1 MRLGIDSYS
10 FHRYFGEIYDEQADP
25 GVRWTLAGDFLP
37 YAVEQEVEEVALDLQ
52 FFPAVDTGY
61 CDQLRAQLDDAGLD
75 RVVGWGHPD
84 GLHAGTSEEA
94 LLDLEQSIP
103 IAPRVG
109 ARTMRIVS
117 SSYIYVDEPHGPQI
131 VRIVRM
137 LKGAVEVARSHDVV
151 LALENHID
159 FTSKEIVEIIERV
172 DSEHLRVNFDTGN
185 TLRVFEDPV
194 AAAQRLGPYIV
205 STHMKDL
212 TVHGRGGSPSDRF
225 RWWRSCPV
233 GRGLVDVPAVVS
245 ALADAG
251 FEGALD
257 VELDFPAPEYADR
270 PEEELVTE
278 SLAYLRPL
286 VARAETAVDLEE
298 R

>member
-151 LALENHID
+151 LASREPYRLHIEGD
-159 FTSKEIVEIIERV
+159 RGDHRAGRFGTSSRE
-172 DSEHLRVNFDTGN
+172 LRHRQYPSR
-185 TLRVFEDPV
+185 LR
-194 AAAQRLGPYIV
+194 GP
-205 STHMKDL
+205 
-212 TVHGRGGSPSDRF
+212 GRGSATARALHRF
-225 RWWRSCPV
+225 DAHEGPDGPRARRLTPRIASGGGDLARSVAGLLMSRRSCPRSQMRV
-233 GRGLVDVPAVVS
+233 SKARSMSSSTSRRQNTPIGRRKSWLLR
-245 ALADAG
+245 AL
-251 FEGALD
+251 
-257 VELDFPAPEYADR
+257 R
-270 PEEELVTE
+270 T
-278 SLAYLRPL
+278 
-286 VARAETAVDLEE
+286 
-298 R
+298 